1 MNKRIFFGHGTV
13 GLMGKEAH
21 AAALTFLNEYFT
33 IGPPDVLSRY
43 EPYPNKLRDEVA
55 HMLHCDSRE
64 ITYIK
69 NTTEGINI
77 ATEALPL
84 QVGDEVLVL
93 GNEYPAGILPWLK
106 KRKDGIDVQI
116 ISGLDNEKAF
126 EELMQRISAKTRAIS
141 ISWAQYYDGY
151 MSDLDR
157 LSSVCRKFG
166 IFLVVDAVQAVG
178 VRELSLQKTPVDILV
193 CGGQKYLGSIMGIGF
208 MYVNTKIMRSLK
220 DTKVGIRSMKR
231 FHENSYELKDGAE
244 RFEDGTQ
251 NLLGIVALHAAIK
264 QINAIGVP
272 VIEEKSLA
280 LLAAFKMLLR
290 KNGIPFIDHK
300 RQSNIIS
307 LRIDHAEEFCTY
319 LRESNIIIK
328 PIKDVARISFVH
340 TSTLADFTVLVAQTR
355 EWLTQHSERA
365 RF

>member
-1 MNKRIFFGHGTV
+1 MNKKIFFGHGTV

-21 AAALTFLNEYFT
+21 TAALTFLNEYFA
-33 IGPPDVLSRY
+33 IGPPEVLAQY
-43 EPYPNKLRDEVA
+43 EPYPNMLRDEVG

-84 QVGDEVLVL
+84 RVGDEVLLL

-106 KRKDGIDVQI
+106 KRKEGIDVQI
-116 ISGLDNEKAF
+116 ISGIDNEKAF
-126 EELMQRISAKTRAIS
+126 EELMLRISAKTKVVS

-151 MSDLDR
+151 MADLDR
-157 LSSVCRKFG
+157 LSRVCRKFG
-166 IFLVVDAVQAVG
+166 TFLVVDAVQAVG
-178 VRELSLQKTPVDILV
+178 IRELSLLKTSVDILV

-231 FHENSYELKDGAE
+231 FREDSYELKDGAE

-272 VIEEKSLA
+272 AIEKESLA
-280 LLAAFKMLLR
+280 LLEAFKEVLR
-290 KNGIPFIDHK
+290 KHQIPYIDHK
-300 RQSNIIS
+300 RQSNILA
-307 LRIDHAEEFCTY
+307 LRIDRAEELCKY
-319 LRESNIIIK
+319 LRESNIVIK
-328 PIKDVARISFVH
+328 PIKDIARISFVH
-340 TSTLADFTVLVAQTR
+340 TSTLADFHVLVAQTH
-355 EWLTQHSERA
+355 EWLKRHPNA
-365 RF
+365 

>member
-1 MNKRIFFGHGTV
+1 
-13 GLMGKEAH
+13 
-21 AAALTFLNEYFT
+21 
-33 IGPPDVLSRY
+33 
-43 EPYPNKLRDEVA
+43 
-55 HMLHCDSRE
+55 
-64 ITYIK
+64 
-69 NTTEGINI
+69 
-77 ATEALPL
+77 
-84 QVGDEVLVL
+84 
-93 GNEYPAGILPWLK
+93 
-106 KRKDGIDVQI
+106 
-116 ISGLDNEKAF
+116 
-126 EELMQRISAKTRAIS
+126 
-141 ISWAQYYDGY
+141 
-151 MSDLDR
+151 
-157 LSSVCRKFG
+157 
-166 IFLVVDAVQAVG
+166 
-178 VRELSLQKTPVDILV
+178 
-193 CGGQKYLGSIMGIGF
+193 
-208 MYVNTKIMRSLK
+208 
-220 DTKVGIRSMKR
+220 MKQ

-280 LLAAFKMLLR
+280 LLTTFKMLLR
-290 KNGIPFIDHK
+290 THGIPFIDHK

-319 LRESNIIIK
+319 LRESNIVIK